1 MYPPA
6 ILNREKSDV
15 LGSFLIPERSNMRY
29 PEYDNMAADEKVA
42 SEYVIRNISD
52 YDPLANCSVTSQV

>member
-1 MYPPA
+1 
-6 ILNREKSDV
+6 
-15 LGSFLIPERSNMRY
+15 MRY

-42 SEYVIRNISD
+42 SEYVVRNISD